1 MFTRS
6 FLTILACLVLA
17 LAAGCSPRVS
27 LFGDSSRDPLKERV
41 LEGKGSGG
49 KVLALPVS
57 GFIST
62 GDRGIVLKHPG
73 LVQELTAV
81 LRKASKDKDIKAVV
95 LLVDSPGGTVA
106 GTDMLYREIEA
117 FRSATGAKA
126 VAQAMTVCASGGYFL
141 SLSADEIYATPA
153 SLVGSVGTLF
163 ISPKVAGLMDKI
175 GVGAEVTKSG
185 SLKDMGSPFRPS
197 TEEEKRLTREMIGQ
211 MNALFLKTLDQR
223 RRLSPAARAEVAEA
237 GIYTGVKAVELGL
250 ADRVGYPREAFA
262 RAKELAGL
270 PADAKVVV
278 YRRSKIHDDTWYN
291 PSTSSREGSVPGG
304 SALSLGLDALGVPV
318 EAGFY
323 YLWPQALPEAS
334 R

>member
-1 MFTRS
+1 MREKV
-6 FLTILACLVLA
+6 LTVALLFMVLT

-41 LEGKGSGG
+41 LEGKGRG

-62 GDRGIVLKHPG
+62 GDRGVVMKRPG
-73 LVQELTAV
+73 MVQELAAV
-81 LRKASKDKDIKAVV
+81 LRKAAKDRDIKAVV

-117 FRSATGAKA
+117 FRAATGAKA
-126 VAQAMTVCASGGYFL
+126 VAQAMTVCASGGYYL
-141 SLSADEIYATPA
+141 ALSADEIFATPA

-163 ISPKVAGLMDKI
+163 ISPKVSGLMDKI

-197 TEEEKRLTREMIGQ
+197 TEEEKRLAREMIGQ
-211 MNALFLKTLDQR
+211 MNALFLKTLDSR
-223 RRLSPAARAEVAEA
+223 RNLAPSARAEVAEA
-237 GIYTGVKAVELGL
+237 GVYTGVKAVELGV
-250 ADRVGYPREAFA
+250 ADRVGYPRDAFA
-262 RAKELAGL
+262 RAKQLAGL
-270 PADAKVVV
+270 PEDAKVVV
-278 YRRSKIHDDTWYN
+278 YRRSRTPDDTWYN
-291 PSTSSREGSVPGG
+291 PATAAMENGSPGG
-304 SALSLGLDALGVPV
+304 AALSLGLDSLGLPAQ
-318 EAGFY
+318 AGFY
-323 YLWPQALPEAS
+323 YLWPQALPEAA